1 VSTEPIIYR
10 PVDFTEVLG
19 APMEWPQPSP
29 CSVVFT
35 GLSPSGL
42 KLHDAAVVVSAWSP
56 GARLSERTELCD
68 AGLSFLRSIS
78 DGLTAAD
85 RWPARMPATID
96 GTANYKIEARNTGL
110 SKVSLL
116 VIPRLSLS
124 SRERDADVWRLIAED
139 LNELF
144 DAIRANVLNR
154 DTPPVNL
161 LDF

>member
-1 VSTEPIIYR
+1 
-10 PVDFTEVLG
+10 
-19 APMEWPQPSP
+19 
-29 CSVVFT
+29 
-35 GLSPSGL
+35 
-42 KLHDAAVVVSAWSP
+42 
-56 GARLSERTELCD
+56 
-68 AGLSFLRSIS
+68 
-78 DGLTAAD
+78 
-85 RWPARMPATID
+85 MPATID

-110 SKVSLL
+110 SKVSLF